1 MFDNQTSFRGNL
13 VRELITKMTSNR
25 LIGKK
30 IQRGEHLTKITEP
43 KWKCPKGYDYQVI
56 QREDFLL
63 EILANQNPNRPLA
76 ILQLHGGGYIGKLRN
91 VHRNMA
97 KLYCDL
103 GKGICVVSPDY
114 RVAPEHPYPAAL
126 EDAISS
132 YEWLME
138 KGYKGHQVIVVWDSA
153 GGGLA
158 MALCLYLKEQEK
170 PLPCGIIAMSPW
182 TDMTASGKSYEINFE
197 KDPLFGNT
205 TDSVL
210 FNRDYLG
217 DESEEKPYVSPVF
230 GDFQGFPPMLIQA
243 GSYEMLLS
251 DSIAVAKKAK
261 AAGVDVDLQVYEGMF
276 HDFQMAVEL
285 IPEAKLAWEE
295 VEKFINRIWDS
306 SRMEL

>member
-1 MFDNQTSFRGNL
+1 MFNSETSIQGRI
-13 VRELITKMTSNR
+13 VRDLITKVTSNR

-30 IQRGEHLTKITEP
+30 IQRGEHLTKIVEP
-43 KWKCPKGYDYQVI
+43 KWKCPKGFEHEVFPRGEFILEVLISHEPNLDYV
-56 QREDFLL
+56 
-63 EILANQNPNRPLA
+63 

-97 KLYCDL
+97 KIYSEL

-114 RVAPEHPYPAAL
+114 RVAPEYPYPAAL
-126 EDAISS
+126 EDALSS
-132 YEWLME
+132 FDWLLE
-138 KGYKGHQVIVVWDSA
+138 KGYTEEQIIVAGDSA

-158 MALCLYLKEQEK
+158 MALSMYLKENERK
-170 PLPCGIIAMSPW
+170 LPCGIIAMSPW
-182 TDMTASGKSYEINFE
+182 TDMTASGKSYHINYE

-217 DESEEKPYVSPVF
+217 DESEEKPYISPVF

-261 AAGVDVDLQVYEGMF
+261 ASGVSVDFQVYEGMF
-276 HDFQMAVEL
+276 HDFQKAGDL
-285 IPEAKLAWEE
+285 IPESKLAWEE
-295 VEKFINRIWDS
+295 VGKFIESITHMS
-306 SRMEL
+306 KIK

>member
-43 KWKCPKGYDYQVI
+43 KWNCPKGYDHQVV
-56 QREDFLL
+56 QRDQYLL
-63 EILANQNPNRPLA
+63 EILANQNPSRPLG

-97 KLYCDL
+97 KMYCDL
-103 GKGICVVSPDY
+103 SRGVCVVSPDY

-126 EDAISS
+126 EDALSS
-132 YEWLME
+132 YEWLLE
-138 KGYKGHQVIVVWDSA
+138 KGYKAQQILLVGDSA

-158 MALCLYLKEQEK
+158 MALCLYLKAHGR
-170 PLPCGIIAMSPW
+170 PLPFGVIAMSPW

-197 KDPLFGNT
+197 KDPLFGKT

-210 FNRDYLG
+210 FNRDYVG
-217 DESEEKPYVSPVF
+217 DENEEKPYISPVF
-230 GDFQGFPPMLIQA
+230 GDFHGFPPMLIQT

-261 AAGVDVDLQVYEGMF
+261 AAGVEVDLQVYEGMF
-276 HDFQMAVEL
+276 HDFQMAGEL
-285 IPEAKLAWEE
+285 IPESKLAWEE
-295 VEKFINRIWDS
+295 VEKFIESLWDS
-306 SRMEL
+306 LKME

>member
-13 VRELITKMTSNR
+13 VRELITKMTSSR

-30 IQRGEHLTKITEP
+30 IQRGDHLTKITEP

-56 QREDFLL
+56 QLEDFQL
-63 EILANQNPNRPLA
+63 EVLANPKPSRPLA

-91 VHRNMA
+91 AHRNMA
-97 KLYCDL
+97 KIYCDL
-103 GKGICVVSPDY
+103 GKGVCVVSPDY

-126 EDAISS
+126 KDAIAS

-138 KGYKGHQVIVVWDSA
+138 KGYKAQQIILAGDSA

-158 MALCLYLKEQEK
+158 MALCLYLKEHGK
-170 PLPCGIIAMSPW
+170 DLPCGIVAMSPW
-182 TDMTASGKSYEINFE
+182 TDMTASGKSYQINFE
-197 KDPLFGNT
+197 KDPLFGKT

-217 DESEEKPYVSPVF
+217 DEDEDKPYISPVF
-230 GDFQGFPPMLIQA
+230 GDFQGFPPMLIQT

-261 AAGVDVDLQVYEGMF
+261 AAGVAVDLQVYEGMF
-276 HDFQMAVEL
+276 HDFQMAGEL
-285 IPEAKLAWEE
+285 IPESQLAWEE
-295 VEKFINRIWDS
+295 VEKFIESIGPS
-306 SRMEL
+306 LKME